1 MGMRLCVE
9 TPADVY
15 AALKELGYQSF
26 RPGQE
31 EAIMRILTGVY
42 THIRT
47 HSTHLHIYNL
57 CIHV

>member
-1 MGMRLCVE
+1 MYICSKLSVLFVELFICLE

-31 EAIMRILTGVY
+31 EAIMRILSGMN
-42 THIRT
+42 RT
-47 HSTHLHIYNL
+47 HK
-57 CIHV
+57 